1 MRMQKYYGDA
11 KMWTHPL
18 VKGSGRHDEDIITA
32 RILALQSGGVPD
44 GGVNIGGVDL
54 NHIGD
59 VRKFLLAME
68 GDPSYDTVNP
78 WSAPQTKALYRG
90 DRDKE
95 VDFRKGRNNSD
106 LISTTY
112 NHGIAK
118 DFASSITNPLGGI
131 VRKWEDKDLPL
142 STVVDVK
149 RAWRALPETN
159 EMMKYLRE
167 LEEEEEDMYPTKMP
181 GYFPSGPKEWQGV
194 HLIPGEGEVLVKNS
208 DFMKWNAPWN
218 EVGKKRPRADTSTG

>member
-1 MRMQKYYGDA
+1 MNHYTGDHGN
-11 KMWTHPL
+11 WLHPL
-18 VKGSGRHDEDIITA
+18 VAVGSGRSDEDVITA

-44 GGVNIGGVDL
+44 GGVNVGGVDL
-54 NHIGD
+54 KHIGD

-112 NHGIAK
+112 NRDIAE
-118 DFASSITNPLGGI
+118 DFSRGTNPFAGTAGI
-131 VRKWEDKDLPL
+131 VRKWENNDLPL

-159 EMMKYLRE
+159 EMMKYLQK
-167 LEEEEEDMYPTKMP
+167 LEDEEEDMYPTKMP

-194 HLIPGEGEVLVKNS
+194 HLVTNEGEVLVKNS
-208 DFMKWNAPWN
+208 DFMKWNSPWN
-218 EVGKKRPRADTSTG
+218 EVGKKRPRADT